1 MVSVVAALSYRN
13 DNFDLYGQ
21 QLIQSISSPPTIYLH
36 RNQDPP
42 SSLLSTTATTHF
54 SATLR
59 YANVGVNRSAA
70 MEVVNGSRFGAY
82 WLFLVLATTSRAV
95 SGDGTIVT

>member
-1 MVSVVAALSYRN
+1 M
-13 DNFDLYGQ
+13 Q
-21 QLIQSISSPPTIYLH
+21 
-36 RNQDPP
+36 
-42 SSLLSTTATTHF
+42 THF
-54 SATLR
+54 SDTFR